1 MGKKQGKTTKP
12 ANAYKALYD
21 YEASDKTELS
31 FAVGDVVEF
40 LEEADGGWVSAKS
53 SDGLEGQVPSNYFKE
68 IALPQSEPEDDEAE
82 ESEPEQE
89 PESESESQ
97 EEEAEPEPEPE
108 PEPESEPEPEPE
120 PEPDA
125 ASKKYKAQY

>member
-1 MGKKQGKTTKP
+1 MGGTGTHDEEILAYCGAISGESGKSKKKSSKKDNKKKSSKSSKSKKTKKKNKTTKP
-12 ANAYKALYD
+12 GNAYKALYD

-68 IALPQSEPEDDEAE
+68 MPLPQSEPEDDEAE
-82 ESEPEQE
+82 ESEPEQ
-89 PESESESQ
+89 
-97 EEEAEPEPEPE
+97 
-108 PEPESEPEPEPE
+108 
-120 PEPDA
+120 
-125 ASKKYKAQY
+125 